1 MTLLAMPSILAL
13 SGSLRAASSNL
24 SALRA
29 AAACHPDI
37 AIYDGIADLP
47 AFNPDIDI
55 DPPPRAVAK
64 LRTALA
70 AADGFVISTPE
81 YAHGLPGA
89 FKNALDWIVSS
100 GEFTDKPVLLIN
112 ASAGGGEFAQPQLI
126 EILTVM
132 GARVLT
138 EATVTAP
145 YLRKD
150 LDADG
155 NLRDGD
161 LLQMLKTAMAAL
173 AEACAR

>member
-1 MTLLAMPSILAL
+1 MRILGL
-13 SGSLRAASSNL
+13 CGSLRAASSNL
-24 SALRA
+24 SALKA
-29 AAACHPDI
+29 AATCHTGVTV
-37 AIYDGIADLP
+37 YDGLGDIPL
-47 AFNPDIDI
+47 FNPDIDI
-55 DPPPRAVAK
+55 DPPPSAVAK
-64 LRTALA
+64 LRAALA

-112 ASAGGGEFAQPQLI
+112 ASASGGEFAQPQLT

-145 YLRKD
+145 FLRKD
-150 LDADG
+150 LDAEG

-161 LLQMLKTAMAAL
+161 VLQTLQTAMAAL
-173 AEACAR
+173 VRACSP

>member
-1 MTLLAMPSILAL
+1 MFAV
-13 SGSLRAASSNL
+13 
-24 SALRA
+24 
-29 AAACHPDI
+29 
-37 AIYDGIADLP
+37 
-47 AFNPDIDI
+47 NPDIDI
-55 DPPPRAVAK
+55 DPPPAPVAK
-64 LRTALA
+64 LRAALA

-112 ASAGGGEFAQPQLI
+112 ASASGGEFSQPQLV

-138 EATVTAP
+138 NRTVTAP
-145 YLRKD
+145 FLRKD

-161 LLQMLKTAMAAL
+161 LLQTLKTAMAAL
-173 AEACAR
+173 EQACAR

>member
-1 MTLLAMPSILAL
+1 MTSILAL

-24 SALRA
+24 SALKA
-29 AAACHPDI
+29 AAGCHPDVTV
-37 AIYDGIADLP
+37 YDGLADIPL
-47 AFNPDIDI
+47 FNPDIDI
-55 DPPPRAVAK
+55 APPPAAVAK
-64 LRTALA
+64 LRAALS

-112 ASAGGGEFAQPQLI
+112 ASASGGEFAQPQLT

-145 YLRKD
+145 FLRKD
-150 LDADG
+150 LDAEG
-155 NLRDGD
+155 NLRDGA
-161 LLQMLKTAMAAL
+161 LSRALKTAMATL
-173 AEACAR
+173 TQACSP

>member
-1 MTLLAMPSILAL
+1 MRILAL

-24 SALRA
+24 SALKT
-29 AAACHPDI
+29 AAACH
-37 AIYDGIADLP
+37 AGVTVYDGLADIP
-47 AFNPDIDI
+47 PFNPDHDI
-55 DPPPRAVAK
+55 DPPPPAVAK
-64 LRTALA
+64 FRAALA
-70 AADGFVISTPE
+70 AADGLVISTPE

-112 ASAGGGEFAQPQLI
+112 ASASGGEFAQPQLV

-138 EATVTAP
+138 DATVTVP
-145 YLRKD
+145 SLRKD

-161 LLQMLKTAMAAL
+161 LLQTLKTAMAAL
-173 AEACAR
+173 AQACAR

>member
-1 MTLLAMPSILAL
+1 MRILAIC
-13 SGSLRAASSNL
+13 GSLRAASSNL
-24 SALRA
+24 SALKA
-29 AAACHPDI
+29 AAECHPGVTVYEGLADI
-37 AIYDGIADLP
+37 PL
-47 AFNPDIDI
+47 FNPDIDI
-55 DPPPRAVAK
+55 DPPPAAVVRIRA
-64 LRTALA
+64 ALA

-112 ASAGGGEFAQPQLI
+112 ASASGGEFAQPQLI

-138 EATVTAP
+138 DATVSAP
-145 YLRKD
+145 FLRKD
-150 LDADG
+150 LDGGG

-161 LLQMLKTAMAAL
+161 LLQRLKTAMAAL
-173 AEACAR
+173 EQACAR

>member
-1 MTLLAMPSILAL
+1 MPSILAL

-29 AAACHPDI
+29 VQ
-37 AIYDGIADLP
+37 AIQPGVARYDGLADIP
-47 AFNPDIDI
+47 PFNPDIDI
-55 DPPPRAVAK
+55 DPPPAPVAAFRA
-64 LRTALA
+64 ALA

-112 ASAGGGEFAQPQLI
+112 ASASGGAFAQAQLV

-138 EATVTAP
+138 GATVTAP
-145 YLRKD
+145 FLRKT

-155 NLRDGD
+155 NLSDAD
-161 LLQMLKTAMAAL
+161 LLQSLKTAMAAL
-173 AEACAR
+173 VEACTKT

>member
-1 MTLLAMPSILAL
+1 MPSILAL

-24 SALRA
+24 AALRA
-29 AAACHPDI
+29 ARAIHPELT
-37 AIYDGIADLP
+37 IYRSIGVIP
-47 AFNPDIDI
+47 AFDPDIDI
-55 DPPPRAVAK
+55 EPAPGPVAAFRA
-64 LRTALA
+64 ALA
-70 AADGFVISTPE
+70 AADGFLISTPE

-112 ASAGGGEFAQPQLI
+112 ASASGGAFAQAQLV

-132 GARVLT
+132 GAKVLT

-145 YLRKD
+145 FLRKY

-155 NLRDGD
+155 KVSDSEF
-161 LLQMLKTAMAAL
+161 LQTLKTAMAVL
-173 AEACAR
+173 VQACMR